1 MNIILKEAKGYII
14 PLLIWLASLISIYMV
29 ASIEFDAFQGNDEIA
44 QAMAQFEQLFI
55 ALGTSPQDMTT
66 PEGFLGIM
74 AIYIYLPLGIYSGLL
89 GSSIISKEE
98 KDRTAE
104 FLFSLPVSRTK
115 VITSKLIVAVF
126 FSALLAFGI
135 TVGNI
140 LIFSRFDPDPVFFD
154 FVWNMG
160 LGVFLTQMI
169 FLSMGVA
176 LSSVLKY
183 YKKSGSITVVVLIS
197 TFMLNILIGFVEE
210 LEFLMI
216 ISPFDYFSVENMLEG
231 LFEIQYLIITFALV
245 FAGIFTLFKFYPKR
259 DLYI

>member
-1 MNIILKEAKGYII
+1 MNIFLKECKTYLL
-14 PLLIWLASLISIYMV
+14 PFLIWTASLITIYIV
-29 ASIEFDAFQGNDEIA
+29 ASVEFDAFQGNEEIA
-44 QAMAQFEQLFI
+44 EAMAQFEQLFL
-55 ALGTSPQDMTT
+55 ALGSSPQNMTT

-98 KDRTAE
+98 KDKTAE

-115 VITSKLIVAVF
+115 VITSKLLTAVL
-126 FSALLAFGI
+126 FSALLAFSI

-140 LIFSRFDPDPVFFD
+140 LVFMRFEPTSGFYS

-169 FLSMGVA
+169 FLSLGVA

-183 YKKSGSITVVVLIS
+183 YKKSGSITVIVLIS
-197 TFMLNILIGFVEE
+197 SFMLNILIGFVEE

-216 ISPFDYFSVENMLEG
+216 ISPFDYYSIENMTEG
-231 LFEIQYLIITFALV
+231 VFELQYILITLLIVT
-245 FAGIFTLFKFYPKR
+245 AGIFTLYRFYPKR